1 MAENSLIYSNRI
13 RKNTWVYKFLL
24 FLSFAWISVYPVINA
39 SVLSFQV
46 GYGNLFDPG
55 VPSTIFTSVLV
66 EALFAWASFEIM
78 FWLYRYIL
86 TFKIYT
92 YIVPM
97 DSLKAE
103 TRMFFMYRNIFY
115 GLFLNL
121 CFLMPYLESFSVF
134 VNVLVTLIVL
144 VFYSRHLNRTYSD
157 PIIGHFVFKT
167 FCFPVFVYEGL
178 CILYSMMVVLQ

>member
-1 MAENSLIYSNRI
+1 MAENSLIYANKI

-24 FLSFAWISVYPVINA
+24 FLSFVWVSAYPVLNA
-39 SVLSFQV
+39 SVYTFKV
-46 GYGNLFDPG
+46 GYGNLLDPG
-55 VPSTIFTSVLV
+55 VPTTIFSSVLF

-121 CFLMPYLESFSVF
+121 CFL
-134 VNVLVTLIVL
+134 I
-144 VFYSRHLNRTYSD
+144 
-157 PIIGHFVFKT
+157 
-167 FCFPVFVYEGL
+167 
-178 CILYSMMVVLQ
+178 